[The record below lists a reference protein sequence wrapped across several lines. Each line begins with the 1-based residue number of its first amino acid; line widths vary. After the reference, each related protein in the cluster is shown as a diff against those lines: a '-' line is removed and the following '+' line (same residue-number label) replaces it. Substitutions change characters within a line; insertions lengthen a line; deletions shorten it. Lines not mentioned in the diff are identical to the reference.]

1 MFKEYQTGGT
11 TGPQNYQP
19 LEMLAQNYG
28 LSFEE
33 LMAMSNKERAS
44 FMGERYGISDPS
56 LLHPEL
62 FGGVNQNLLGQLES
76 GSFDPLVSGA
86 QTPLINELLANQSKM
101 RGTGLA
107 GSYAPEAQMSGLYD
121 VYGKGMGN
129 IFGQI
134 SQQKQTAQT
143 KIADIIS
150 GYGTTASGLRG

>member
-1 MFKEYQTGGT
+1 MFKEYQAGGT

-33 LMAMSNKERAS
+33 LIGMTAQQRAS
-44 FMGERYGISDPS
+44 LMGERYDISDPS

-62 FGGVNQNLLGQLES
+62 FGGVNQNLLSQLES
-76 GSFDPLVSGA
+76 GTFDPLVSGT
-86 QTPLINELLANQSKM
+86 QTPLINELLANQSKIK
-101 RGTGLA
+101 GTGFTS
-107 GSYAPEAQMSGLYD
+107 SYAPEAQMSGLYD

-150 GYGTTASGLRG
+150 GYGTTASGLRV